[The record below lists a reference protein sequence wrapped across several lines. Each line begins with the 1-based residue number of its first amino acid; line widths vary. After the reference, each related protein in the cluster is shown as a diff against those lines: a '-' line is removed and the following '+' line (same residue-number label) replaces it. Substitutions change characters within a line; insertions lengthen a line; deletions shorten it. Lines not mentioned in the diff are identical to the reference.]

1 MPSSIQFFL
10 TLRQTLFG
18 MNLFLFDQP
27 TKKLIIADDFWIY
40 VVTWLLLTLV
50 TFLGYQV
57 MARLHKPHAEGGWH
71 RHRNK
76 KSKSQAHD
84 SAFC

>member
-1 MPSSIQFFL
+1 
-10 TLRQTLFG
+10 
-18 MNLFLFDQP
+18 MNLFLFDQS

-40 VVTWLLLTLV
+40 VATWLLLTLV

-57 MARLHKPHAEGGWH
+57 MVRLHKPHAEGGWH
-71 RHRNK
+71 RRRNK
-76 KSKSQAHD
+76 EPKSQAHD